1 MNDRL
6 TTYELMQ
13 RWDCTRQAV
22 SQIMKRY
29 KVEKMQ
35 RTGYKCMAMYRIE
48 DVRMIESERQDEC
61 RP

>member
-1 MNDRL
+1 MVKDMS
-6 TTYELMQ
+6 TWELMK

-29 KVEKMQ
+29 KKEKMY
-35 RTGYKCMAMYRIE
+35 RTGYNSCSIFRADDIL
-48 DVRMIESERQDEC
+48 DVESQRQDEC

>member
-1 MNDRL
+1 MN
-6 TTYELMQ
+6 TFELMQ

-29 KVEKMQ
+29 KKEKLQ
-35 RTGYKCMAMYRIE
+35 RTGYKSLARYSGVDIL
-48 DVRMIESERQDEC
+48 DVEEQRQDEC